1 MDDDEMHRAGLEAER
16 LTVLVSSTG
25 TDSAEDV
32 LSYTERNWAV
42 HKGRRSCPS
51 TKFYSS
57 TTAIEEV
64 HSSFEPAG

>member
-16 LTVLVSSTG
+16 LIVLVSSTG

-42 HKGRRSCPS
+42 HRGRRSGPS
-51 TKFYSS
+51 TMLYSS
-57 TTAIEEV
+57 ATAIEEV